1 MTGILCA
8 MAGSGGEPLVGQTSP
23 VSVGATDAVSQS
35 MTTNST
41 AASVVSG
48 GVGPYTYSWSV
59 TGISGMSGCTP
70 TSASS
75 ATTAFNCTGVA
86 GVDTGA
92 ATGLCVITDTSNG
105 RTVTVSVAIAAS
117 FTGTPP

>member
-8 MAGSGGEPLVGQTSP
+8 LAGSGGPPLVGQTSP
-23 VSVGATDAVSQS
+23 TTVSAESALSQD

-41 AASVVSG
+41 TASVVSG

-59 TGISGMSGCTP
+59 TGRTGMSGCTP

-75 ATTAFNCTGVA
+75 ATTAFSCTGVA
-86 GVDTGA
+86 GVDTGS
-92 ATGLCVITDTSNG
+92 ATGLCVITDTSDS
-105 RTVTVSVAIAAS
+105 RTVTVSVAITAS